1 MREALSYSASCVQS
15 HGAFVDF
22 SKESEDCLY
31 LNAWV
36 PNEKAKAKAAAG
48 KYSAMIFFYGGS
60 FKLGSAMFP
69 LYNGEPAASLR
80 RNTVVVACNYRLN
93 VFGFLGG
100 DALRARDNSTGNFG
114 IQG

>member
-1 MREALSYSASCVQS
+1 
-15 HGAFVDF
+15 
-22 SKESEDCLY
+22 
-31 LNAWV
+31 
-36 PNEKAKAKAAAG
+36 
-48 KYSAMIFFYGGS
+48 
-60 FKLGSAMFP
+60 MFP